1 MKVTFDHQGL
11 TIEDTKAR
19 RTNIVTVLDMKHA
32 LGEPSFVE
40 RGSALT
46 EFHWYPEGVRCS
58 AASEKD
64 DSVIVVFEF
73 HTRRERTGENL
84 QFKKFYGPF
93 TFFGVNYLELDMY
106 CSVNS
111 GWVDQLADL
120 GWRPPHFTKEKRRK
134 CNEVLF
140 LAEETVMTADVGA
153 LIRELSLE
161 TFKLPLEIPGVPS
174 SPPPESI
181 RCVLTKGREQLY
193 FEFHFGANDVDG
205 FGCRYY
211 TNSRTPGPTLFLGRD
226 SIILR
231 PPTQSEAVQD
241 SNDFIPDFLFLK
253 NIFEPKRLQVTERGV
268 LLHSR
273 DGFKKSELS
282 LTWTKINSL
291 KRDRGVFWDSIHI
304 IGPSGTEPVIMEG
317 LNRSRA
323 DQLMK
328 KLEAGIQ
335 RVNHEKTQA

>member
-11 TIEDTKAR
+11 TIEGTKLR
-19 RTNIVTVLDMKHA
+19 RTNIVSVLDMKHA

-73 HTRRERTGENL
+73 HTRKERTGESL
-84 QFKKFYGPF
+84 TFKKFYGPF
-93 TFFGVNYLELDMY
+93 TFFGVDFLELDH
-106 CSVNS
+106 SVHVND
-111 GWVDQLADL
+111 GWVDQLATL
-120 GWRPPHFTKEKRRK
+120 GWQPPYFSKSKRKK
-134 CNEVLF
+134 CTHAF
-140 LAEETVMTADVGA
+140 LHEENAMTLDVGA

-161 TFKLPLEIPGVPS
+161 TFKLPLEIPGIPS
-174 SPPPESI
+174 SPPAESM
-181 RCVLTKGREQLY
+181 RCVLTRGREQLY

-231 PPTQSEAVQD
+231 PPTQSESVQD
-241 SNDFIPDFLFLK
+241 SNDFIPDFLFMK

-268 LLHSR
+268 ILHSR

-317 LNRSRA
+317 LKRSRA

-328 KLEAGIQ
+328 KLEGGIQ
-335 RVNHEKTQA
+335 RMNHEKTQA

>member
-1 MKVTFDHQGL
+1 MF
-11 TIEDTKAR
+11 R
-19 RTNIVTVLDMKHA
+19 
-32 LGEPSFVE
+32 
-40 RGSALT
+40 
-46 EFHWYPEGVRCS
+46 
-58 AASEKD
+58 
-64 DSVIVVFEF
+64 DSRWLV
-73 HTRRERTGENL
+73 
-84 QFKKFYGPF
+84 
-93 TFFGVNYLELDMY
+93 
-106 CSVNS
+106 
-111 GWVDQLADL
+111 
-120 GWRPPHFTKEKRRK
+120 
-134 CNEVLF
+134 
-140 LAEETVMTADVGA
+140 
-153 LIRELSLE
+153 
-161 TFKLPLEIPGVPS
+161 
-174 SPPPESI
+174 
-181 RCVLTKGREQLY
+181 
-193 FEFHFGANDVDG
+193 G
-205 FGCRYY
+205 FGFERPHAARETNQPP
-211 TNSRTPGPTLFLGRD
+211 TNSNDSGDT

-335 RVNHEKTQA
+335 RVYHEKTQA